1 MMAADDQDSSA
12 APQAGDHH
20 GGRLCPKCA
29 VWQRLVHSFLDSAR
43 GKTVRVYE
51 CHRCGEHIW
60 YE

>member
-1 MMAADDQDSSA
+1 MAAEENRDRSA
-12 APQAGDHH
+12 ASQVADQHS
-20 GGRLCPKCA
+20 GRLCPKCA
-29 VWQRLVHSFLDSAR
+29 AWQRLVHSFLDSAR